1 MSRLDS
7 HYIDLSE
14 RLARGKTLL
23 DGKAFLPQHSPPL
36 SPHQAL
42 TRASLPF
49 FTGVLRGPEDS
60 LGFRKRFAPPSYP
73 LPQERGGDRG
83 ELRDLLFPLSSPFP
97 DFPRSCRHDGERPP
111 GPLVRS
117 RERAFAR
124 PSDRRAGIDD
134 HHPWHALPQEP
145 RNGPDAGRD
154 RARGR
159 GHAGDDRRDRGTV
172 QSRPRPRRAGGF
184 EPAFGR
190 RGEGLAPRP
199 RRRRRAPR
207 LGGHH
212 RRGDDVYR
220 RTRGNRDFRDRR
232 HRRRA
237 SRRRGDVRHFRRSRR
252 TLAHQGRGRLRGRE
266 IDPRHRQDARI
277 SGIAGRRRLRL
288 SLRRIPGVLRALQR
302 RQARSPLRRRAW
314 ISRA

>member
-7 HYIDLSE
+7 HYIDLSD
-14 RLARGKTLL
+14 RLARGKTSR
-23 DGKAFLPQHSPPL
+23 DGQ
-36 SPHQAL
+36 
-42 TRASLPF
+42 RASLPF
-49 FTGVLRGPEDS
+49 FTGGLRGPEDS
-60 LGFRKRFAPPSYP
+60 PGFRKRFATHLRKS
-73 LPQERGGDRG
+73 G
-83 ELRDLLFPLSSPFP
+83 EGIAASFATCYSRLRAPFP

-145 RNGPDAGRD
+145 GNGADAGRD

-212 RRGDDVYR
+212 GRGDDVYR

-252 TLAHQGRGRLRGRE
+252 TLAHQGRRRLRGRE
-266 IDPRHRQDARI
+266 IDPRYRQDARI

-288 SLRRIPGVLRALQR
+288 SLRRIPRVLRALQR
-302 RQARSPLRRRAW
+302 RQARSPLRRPGA